1 MAAWKK
7 CFMLNVFLVIR
18 QLPWMAL
25 LFPHWFELC
34 HLALWS
40 VSNRSTWCLTYACS
54 HSLHSL
60 HTWTLQH
67 VLIESP
73 MSCLQREQE
82 RGFYTEDKMN
92 HSTGHC
98 QVGHKEEPTAS
109 VFAKLPKHFPEPLN
123 SPLAESAK
131 GYKPLKSLQSAWQL
145 LKDTWDSG
153 MIYRSLVFL
162 YNLGREGKHN
172 LQTSNKSG

>member
-1 MAAWKK
+1 MFYHVKYIFGK
-7 CFMLNVFLVIR
+7 TTTLKGLTVSS
-18 QLPWMAL
+18 
-25 LFPHWFELC
+25 LFWT
-34 HLALWS
+34 LWS
-40 VSNRSTWCLTYACS
+40 SSDQFQIVSISTLCLTYTCS

-82 RGFYTEDKMN
+82 RGLYTEDKMN

-98 QVGHKEEPTAS
+98 LVSHKDEPTAS
-109 VFAKLPKHFPEPLN
+109 AFAKLPKHFHEPLN

-131 GYKPLKSLQSAWQL
+131 GYKPLKSLQSAWRL

-153 MIYRSLVFL
+153 MIHRAFVFL
-162 YNLGREGKHN
+162 DSLGRESKHN
-172 LQTSNKSG
+172 VQTSNKSS